1 MNLVHNALKFG
12 RAEDRDEGGS
22 EAAWSDP
29 AEVRVAVRREAR
41 EVILTVEDH
50 GVGIPRQAQARI
62 FERFYKVDRSRVR
75 PAGGGT
81 GLGLSIVRHIVEQHG
96 GRITLRSEE
105 GRGSTFTFTIPLAS
119 PVDVPPALPAT
130 TAAR

>member
-1 MNLVHNALKFG
+1 VHVRHLGDAL
-12 RAEDRDEGGS
+12 
-22 EAAWSDP
+22 AAS
-29 AEVRVAVRREAR
+29 
-41 EVILTVEDH
+41 VEDH
-50 GVGIPRQAQARI
+50 GIGIPRAAQARI
-62 FERFYKVDRSRVR
+62 FERFYKVDRSRAR

-119 PVDVPPALPAT
+119 PVDVPPDLPTAI
-130 TAAR
+130 AAR